1 MNLENQK
8 SFYDEYWKSTKFIN
22 SLQLRRCVKILEY
35 FTDVKRAINQPKILD
50 LGAGDGR
57 FTAFIG
63 QFGKTDAVELSQLAV
78 DKANKLYP
86 HVNFEQGNAL
96 SHDFKDKKYDVIIS
110 QEVIE
115 HIEEKHKYLK
125 TCYDVL
131 KKDGYMILTTPNKN
145 VLDHMLEG
153 KTWSNQPIELPM
165 SKKHLIKLLKSYNF
179 KIIHYDSI
187 IMNFGNMGYFKIVN
201 HKYIIGGCKVLG
213 LGKAREQLLSKL
225 GYGLHHCVFA
235 KKIS

>member
-35 FTDVKRAINQPKILD
+35 FTHVKRAINQPKILD

-110 QEVIE
+110 QEVIQ
-115 HIEEKHKYLK
+115 HVEEKHKYLK

-213 LGKAREQLLSKL
+213 LGKAREKLLSKL